1 MKRWIGAAVI
11 IAAGIAAIVRAETQH
26 VGTRASGDAR
36 LQMSGDAQQALS
48 RIPVSMTRISDEDE
62 VRLGDALAKEYSP
75 EFQSSGTWDSIALQ
89 SESLVN
95 EIGARLASHAQR
107 HLPYKF
113 HYLPNPNFMNAF
125 ALPGGHIFIGR
136 GLIQKMQSED
146 ALAAVLGHEIE
157 HADLRHSVDRAQ
169 TEANLRHLGVLGDV
183 LSLPVEVFAS
193 GYSKTQEFEADRHG
207 MQLAVDEGYSPQGIL
222 QLLVLLQADDRTQS
236 AGAEAPQDEVVRVT
250 VETMNDYFRTHPPA
264 AERIAQIESLARSQR
279 WPQPPLRP
287 LPVGIGASY

>member
-11 IAAGIAAIVRAETQH
+11 IAAGIAAIVRAETQR
-26 VGTRASGDAR
+26 VGTHASGDAL

-48 RIPVSMTRISDEDE
+48 RIPLSMTRISDEDE
-62 VRLGDALAKEYSP
+62 VRLGDALAKEYSA
-75 EFQSSGTWDSIALQ
+75 EFQSRGTWDSVALQ

-95 EIGARLASHAQR
+95 EVGARVASHAQR
-107 HLPYKF
+107 HLPYKC
-113 HYLPNPNFMNAF
+113 HYIPDPGFLNAF

-183 LSLPVEVFAS
+183 LSLPVEVFAA
-193 GYSKTQEFEADRHG
+193 GYSKTQESEADRHG
-207 MQLAVDEGYSPQGIL
+207 TQLAVDEAYSPQGVL
-222 QLLVLLQADDRTQS
+222 QLLGVLQS
-236 AGAEAPQDEVVRVT
+236 EERSQDPRSETPPDEVVRVT

-264 AERIAQIESLARSQR
+264 AERIAQIESLARTQR
-279 WPQPPLRP
+279 WP
-287 LPVGIGASY
+287 LPRVRSLPAGVGASH